1 MPRRTYLKAKDPVH
15 QALHDIVKKLLKGMD
30 VKSKTPK
37 NVGTDGEEIEEGH
50 RLPVF
55 YISEFSSRYP
65 NLRAVTSFIA
75 PFLGADE
82 KTPESQKRVLEG
94 HIAPQGFEILGNSY
108 SAIRLMVD
116 GKPESIVFK
125 DHTQG

>member
-1 MPRRTYLKAKDPVH
+1 MNDKDPVH
-15 QALHDIVKKLLKGMD
+15 QALHHIVKKLLKGMD
-30 VKSKTPK
+30 VKIKTPRS
-37 NVGTDGEEIEEGH
+37 VRDDGEEIEESH

-55 YISEFSSRYP
+55 HIAEFSSRYP
-65 NLRAVTSFIA
+65 NLRAVTSYIA

-82 KTPESQKRVLEG
+82 KIPESQRRVLDG
-94 HIAPQGFEILGNSY
+94 HIASQGFEILGNSY
-108 SAIRLMVD
+108 SAVRLIVD